1 MRGGTKEEAGRLTIS
16 NLHLI
21 RGGSPLHS
29 VVGGEHREGIW
40 LPKEPTVG
48 GSRQITRSHVGEG
61 EKGSLATLPTCS

>member
-1 MRGGTKEEAGRLTIS
+1 METTPRSLLQGALTKAGVGRLTVS

-29 VVGGEHREGIW
+29 VVGGKHREGIM

-48 GSRQITRSHVGEG
+48 GRRQIT
-61 EKGSLATLPTCS
+61 